1 MKLLV
6 VSVFRQNFA
15 FKPNID
21 FNVERK
27 SSLVIMTQAHIKM
40 CIGVVDFRFNFVTT
54 NNTSRVCSLNSTILT
69 SYSMNCI

>member
-6 VSVFRQNFA
+6 VGVFRQNFA

-27 SSLVIMTQAHIKM
+27 SSLVIMTHAHIKV
-40 CIGVVDFRFNFVTT
+40 CIGVVDFRFNFV
-54 NNTSRVCSLNSTILT
+54 NHKQHKS
-69 SYSMNCI
+69 SMFVQFYHINFL